1 MARFWTVV
9 AVLAAFCSSFLLFA
23 IQPVIGR
30 IFLPFLG
37 GAPAVWNTCMMFFQM
52 LLLAGYLYS
61 HFLSSKVRPPLQGP
75 GHMMVWLLTLVVL
88 PIGLPVNL
96 IDVDW
101 ITERPIYWM
110 LFALLATVGPCFFF
124 LACMSPLIQ
133 AWYHRLQPGKN
144 PYVLFAASNTGS
156 LLALLSYP
164 FLFEATFSVSEQARF
179 WSIAYVANGAVLA
192 MLVVR
197 VFLSTRST
205 AVAAPAASVS
215 ESDLSLTDDNDV
227 DIDQWVSGDALKR
240 KQWLER
246 CWWFLLAFIPS
257 SLMLGV
263 TGFLTTDVAA
273 IPMLWVLPLALYLL
287 TYIFAFGRYGE
298 RSDRMMTAL
307 LPAAV
312 SLLLFLIFAEYRK
325 NLWLCMTGHLS
336 LFFII
341 ALAVHGRLS
350 LSKPEPRRL
359 TEFYVVIAAG
369 GMMGGIFNALIAPH
383 VFTTLAEYPLVAAM
397 GLLPVFAGYQYNWKR
412 SPILIGLATASGIGL
427 LFLSDFAYDKG
438 WFGKLI
444 PPGFFEIEDS
454 VLRISMLFGIPLLLL
469 PLVFRNGRYSAA
481 GLIGFA
487 LVAAGFEPDGNV
499 MFRNR
504 SIYGALTVK
513 RYDFPKLNTL
523 VHGGIL
529 HGEQRVDSP
538 EAKLEPRSYYHREG
552 PLGQLMD
559 MLTRHRAYPRI
570 AALGMG
576 TGSIAAYGSAKNA
589 ITFYEL
595 DPHIVEVAQNPKYFS
610 YIDDCRRRWCNLQIV
625 LGDARLKMI
634 QSEEKYDAVIVD
646 AFSSDAIPVHLITR
660 EAVQNYLDKMEHG
673 AMLVFHIS
681 NRYVNLEPVLL
692 GIAKE
697 LGLGFALRNETDDND
712 IGKGASTWVV
722 LAREDG
728 MFDELYS
735 DERWGGLIEK
745 EGVGLWTDDYA
756 ALIRV
761 FTWF

>member
-1 MARFWTVV
+1 MAFFWTAV

-37 GAPAVWNTCMMFFQM
+37 GSPAVWNTCMMFFQM

-61 HFLSSKVRPPLQGP
+61 HYLSSKVRPALQGP
-75 GHMMVWLLTLVVL
+75 GHLIVWAFTLIIL
-88 PIGLPVNL
+88 PIGLPVSL

-101 ITERPIYWM
+101 ITERPVYWM

-133 AWYHRLQPGKN
+133 SWYHRLQPGKN
-144 PYVLFAASNTGS
+144 PYALFAASNTGS
-156 LLALLSYP
+156 LLALLAYP
-164 FLFEATFSVSEQARF
+164 LLFEATFSVSDQARF
-179 WSIAYVANGAVLA
+179 WSFAYVANGLILA
-192 MLVVR
+192 LLVSK
-197 VFLSTRST
+197 VFVVSRGC
-205 AVAAPAASVS
+205 APAADSAAA
-215 ESDLSLTDDNDV
+215 DDELQGSAGEEY
-227 DIDQWVSGDALKR
+227 DIDEWVTGSELMRKR
-240 KQWLER
+240 WLER
-246 CWWFLLAFIPS
+246 CWWFVLAFVPS

-273 IPMLWVLPLALYLL
+273 IPMLWVLPLTLYLL
-287 TYIFAFGRYGE
+287 TYILAFGRYGQK
-298 RSDRMMTAL
+298 SDRLMTAL
-307 LPAAV
+307 LPGAV
-312 SLLLFLIFAEYRK
+312 ALLLFFIFAEYRK
-325 NLWLCMTGHLS
+325 ILWLCMTAHLS
-336 LFFII
+336 LFFVI

-350 LSKPEPRRL
+350 LIKPEAKRL

-369 GMMGGIFNALIAPH
+369 GMMGGIFNAMIAPH
-383 VFTTLAEYPLVAAM
+383 VFTTLAEYPLVAAL
-397 GLLPVFAGYQYNWKR
+397 GLMPLFAGYQGSWRR
-412 SPILIGLATASGIGL
+412 SAVLVPLAAAAGIGML
-427 LFLSDFAYDKG
+427 LFSDLAYDKG
-438 WFGKLI
+438 WFGKII
-444 PPGFFEIEDS
+444 PPGYFTIDDS
-454 VLRISMLFGIPLLLL
+454 VLRISMLFGIPLVLL
-469 PLVFRNGRYSAA
+469 PLIFRNGRYAAA

-487 LVAAGFEPDGNV
+487 ALGSGFEPDNNILY
-499 MFRNR
+499 RDR

-513 RYDFPKLNTL
+513 RYDYPQLNTL

-529 HGEQRVDSP
+529 HGEQRIDSP
-538 EAKLEPRSYYHREG
+538 EARLEPRSYYHREG
-552 PLGQLMD
+552 PLGQVMD
-559 MLTRHRAYPRI
+559 MLKRHRPYPRI

-576 TGSIAAYGSAKNA
+576 TGSIAAYGTPQNA

-595 DPHIVEVAQNPKYFS
+595 DPHIAEVAQNPKYFS

-625 LGDARLKMI
+625 MGDARLKLI
-634 QSEEKYDAVIVD
+634 QSEETYDAVIVD
-646 AFSSDAIPVHLITR
+646 AFSSDSIPVHLITR
-660 EAVQNYLDKMEHG
+660 EAVENYLEKMDEG

-692 GIAKE
+692 GIARD
-697 LGLGFALRNETDDND
+697 LNLGFALRTETDDSE

-728 MFDELYS
+728 MFDELYA

-745 EGVGLWTDDYA
+745 DGVGLWTDDYA